1 MDDKLPN
8 GPENP
13 GQNVFPPKKT
23 FAKMLPRNIDFHQLL
38 KICQQDQIK
47 SQSDFKSRYI
57 TKNGL

>member
-13 GQNVFPPKKT
+13 GQNGFLPQKN
-23 FAKMLPRNIDFHQLL
+23 FAKILPRNIDL
-38 KICQQDQIK
+38 KICQPDQIK